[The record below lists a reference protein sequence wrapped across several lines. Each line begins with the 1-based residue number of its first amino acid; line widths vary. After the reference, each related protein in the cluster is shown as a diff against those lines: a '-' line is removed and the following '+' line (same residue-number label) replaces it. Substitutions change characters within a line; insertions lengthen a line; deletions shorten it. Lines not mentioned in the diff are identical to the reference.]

1 MPRFFVKPDQ
11 VDDTSIVITGND
23 VNHIKNVL
31 RMRCGEEVSVSDGQG
46 KDYFCTIESL
56 DKDQVC
62 LHIENS
68 WDSYVELPA
77 KLYLFQGL
85 PKGDKM
91 DLIVQKAVE
100 LGVFEI
106 IPVVTARTIVHL
118 DPKKAPKKVERWQ
131 SLCESAAKQS
141 GRGIIPTVA
150 PVTSFK
156 DALNRAS
163 HMDAVIMPYEQA
175 KGMDAARKA
184 VREMNNKKNIGIFIG
199 PEGGFDPSEVSMA
212 QEAGAVPMTLGKRIL
227 RTETAGLAVLS
238 ILMFEL
244 EDN

>member
-11 VDDTSIVITGND
+11 VDDTSITITGND
-23 VNHIKNVL
+23 VNHIRNVL

-46 KDYFCTIESL
+46 KDYFCTIASL

-68 WDSYVELPA
+68 WDSYVELPT

-91 DLIVQKAVE
+91 DLIVNKAVE

-118 DPKKAPKKVERWQ
+118 DPKKALKKVERWQ
-131 SLCESAAKQS
+131 ALCESAAKQS
-141 GRGIIPTVA
+141 GRGLIPKVA
-150 PVTSFK
+150 PVTAFK
-156 DALNRAS
+156 DALKMAAG
-163 HMDAVIMPYEQA
+163 MDAVIMPYEQA
-175 KGMDAARKA
+175 KGMDEARRA
-184 VREMNNKKNIGIFIG
+184 VRGMKGKTSIGIFIG
-199 PEGGFDPSEVSMA
+199 PEGGFDPAEVLMA
-212 QEAGAVPMTLGKRIL
+212 QEAGAVTMTLGKRIL